1 MALRYS
7 NFDSLAAA
15 PASSSHPAA
24 DGVILDTTKGSAM
37 SRISRRQMMR
47 SALLGAAAMGARGLA
62 RAQQSV
68 PEVTRAGEPG
78 STILPP
84 NGVAVSKPR
93 LTDVRRVIVDTDPGN
108 DDALALLMAL
118 SAPSLSVEAVT
129 VCPGNMGIEGYDQQV
144 RNALYMV
151 DLAGASGRVPVYRG
165 LARPILGRAYPVASF
180 IHGEYGLGE
189 VEVTTV
195 NQRVEPEHAVDA
207 MRRIVNSAPGE
218 VTILALGGLT
228 NVAMAILRDEAFVR
242 NLRGVI
248 FVGGKYEGPG
258 FSPGYN
264 VLVDPEAA
272 EVVVR
277 SGVPLLMTGDAS
289 RRDSVLVAEDYD
301 HAAELNTRRSDF
313 FIKSNALRRTYEM
326 SYRGAAGSINADPMA
341 VALAADATLGQ
352 KYMSVAMKVELEG
365 DYSRGLL
372 VYGEDIYSGNPVPPG
387 NVDICIAA
395 DHERFRQMVFQ
406 TLQMG

>member
-1 MALRYS
+1 
-7 NFDSLAAA
+7 
-15 PASSSHPAA
+15 
-24 DGVILDTTKGSAM
+24 M
-37 SRISRRQMMR
+37 SGISRRQMMR
-47 SALLGAAAMGARGLA
+47 GALLGTAAMGVRGLA
-62 RAQQSV
+62 RGQQSV
-68 PEVTRAGEPG
+68 PEVTRAGAPG

-84 NGVAVSKPR
+84 NGVAVPKPR
-93 LTDVRRVIVDTDPGN
+93 LTGVRRVIVDTDPGN
-108 DDALALLMAL
+108 DDALAILMAL
-118 SAPSLSVEAVT
+118 SAPSLQVDAVT

-165 LARPILGRAYPVASF
+165 MARPILGRPYPVASF
-180 IHGEYGLGE
+180 IHGRYGLGE

-195 NQRVEPEHAVDA
+195 KQSVEPEHAVDA
-207 MRRIVNSAPGE
+207 MRRIVNGAPGE

-228 NVAMAILRDEAFVR
+228 NVAMAILRDEDFVR

-258 FSPGYN
+258 FAPGYN

-277 SGVPLLMTGDAS
+277 SGVPLLMVGDAS
-289 RRDSVLVAEDYD
+289 RRDSVLVTEDYD
-301 HAAELNTRRSDF
+301 HAADFHTRRSDF

-326 SYRGAAGSINADPMA
+326 KYRGASGSINADPMA
-341 VALAADATLGQ
+341 VALAADGTLGQ

-365 DYSRGLL
+365 EYTRGLL
-372 VYGEDIYSGNPVPPG
+372 VYGEDIYAGHPVPPG
-387 NVDICIAA
+387 NVDICIDA
-395 DHERFRQMVFQ
+395 DEERFRQMVFR